1 MRRVVLP
8 VAIALVCVLGAAGV
22 ASVLVPAG
30 RIHRVRPELFG
41 LIDQALQ
48 RRIQEPGR
56 AAGE

>member
-8 VAIALVCVLGAAGV
+8 IAIALVCALGAAGV
-22 ASVLVPAG
+22 ASLLLSAG
-30 RIHRVRPELFG
+30 RIHVRSELFG
-41 LIDQALQ
+41 LVDQALQ

>member
-8 VAIALVCVLGAAGV
+8 VAIALVCALGVVGV
-22 ASVLVPAG
+22 ASLLLPAG
-30 RIHRVRPELFG
+30 RMHRVRPELFG

>member
-8 VAIALVCVLGAAGV
+8 VVIALVCALGAAGV
-22 ASVLVPAG
+22 ASLLVPAG
-30 RIHRVRPELFG
+30 RVHRVRPELFG
-41 LIDQALQ
+41 LIDQSLQ

>member
-8 VAIALVCVLGAAGV
+8 VAIALVCALGAAGV
-22 ASVLVPAG
+22 ASLLLPAG
-30 RIHRVRPELFG
+30 RIHRVRSELFG
-41 LIDQALQ
+41 LVDQALQ